1 MNAGILEIQSLS
13 QCKSITRKR
22 TSVGTRAEEISNR
35 HLFPYRNGCR
45 CNLTQ
50 YANKDF
56 YSTLTLFPN
65 LEIAKKQ
72 LIGYLDKTRFKS
84 TKSEYEDRTVQ
95 KYPHKSTITGKKQ
108 LRKASVFA
116 APKRKVARSNRV
128 WNRQKKS
135 RISNRN
141 HVTFSLF

>member
-1 MNAGILEIQSLS
+1 MLNVIRL
-13 QCKSITRKR
+13 TY
-22 TSVGTRAEEISNR
+22 R

-116 APKRKVARSNRV
+116 APKRKVVCSNHIRDAKNKGLPS
-128 WNRQKKS
+128 WQPHNFYLSYFLIYLLLCFLK
-135 RISNRN
+135 
-141 HVTFSLF
+141 